1 MQVANV
7 HHVPVRHRTA
17 ETDYVTSILQD
28 AISRVQALEEEGRI
42 TGIMDD
48 RGKFIYISHK
58 EMLAM
63 ADFVKSR
70 GRVAIG
76 ELAAAT
82 LIDLEQ
88 KCASDLNTLFLGF
101 LLLSCWHGW
110 HASISGAAYRK
121 YLELARYR
129 RKAYDVYYS
138 FERRYHFK

>member
-1 MQVANV
+1 VS
-7 HHVPVRHRTA
+7 
-17 ETDYVTSILQD
+17 SILQD

-48 RGKFIYISHK
+48 RGKFIYISPE

-82 LIDLEQ
+82 FIDLEQ
-88 KCASDLNTLFLGF
+88 KCACDLKTLSLEA

-110 HASISGAAYRK
+110 HAFCHA
-121 YLELARYR
+121 E
-129 RKAYDVYYS
+129 V
-138 FERRYHFK
+138 